1 MAIQHIPDE
10 MISADFFEDDYLKK
24 YIYENGLSKP
34 RSESS
39 VYRPTQVLTKYFQRT
54 DYIKGISYRSS
65 KDNEAFNTVRFVD
78 TNDGIE
84 KSDSVAME
92 RVQLIK
98 DKYAEPKTYK
108 EIENNNYNI
117 SWI

>member
-1 MAIQHIPDE
+1 VAIQ
-10 MISADFFEDDYLKK
+10 
-24 YIYENGLSKP
+24 
-34 RSESS
+34 
-39 VYRPTQVLTKYFQRT
+39 
-54 DYIKGISYRSS
+54 
-65 KDNEAFNTVRFVD
+65 
-78 TNDGIE
+78 
-84 KSDSVAME
+84 